1 MDFTHAQIS
10 LLSDCIA
17 DKNIKEK
24 CIRTIKEERIYEEKH
39 PTNKYNIKFSS
50 DEKAQILDEL
60 TFLLTEKGLNFDD
73 NVNDYGKKIEDLID
87 KFNPYEK

>member
-39 PTNKYNIKFSS
+39 PTNKYNIKLMLISY
-50 DEKAQILDEL
+50 KNNVHTILNNSIL
-60 TFLLTEKGLNFDD
+60 TA
-73 NVNDYGKKIEDLID
+73 KIIIWT
-87 KFNPYEK
+87 KIINK